1 MNQKKR
7 KVLGIIFLAAAFA
20 VTTGFAIQ
28 GHVRAARYRHLLDNG
43 YQHAFAELATAA
55 GELDVSLQKV
65 KIGRAHV

>member
-43 YQHAFAELATAA
+43 YSTPSRSWPRRRENWTCPC
-55 GELDVSLQKV
+55 
-65 KIGRAHV
+65 RR